1 MRRRRYN
8 RFRPRSQPKIPEF
21 LLQCFFS
28 FLLAVGAFAPMLLI
42 FHLRTMI
49 ALSDPGV
56 IASWASA
63 SLFWSMPLEF
73 YLIITLG
80 YFFSPWIHRKPLRHR
95 ERPCYGIEAAK
106 RLRKVGAILW
116 SIGFIFVLLL
126 SLLSLSGRECLTR
139 DGRLQRYNMFNRL
152 IDEYT
157 AEDVS
162 NIRLRTVKESGR
174 YEHDYTYSIRL
185 YVEGEEFY
193 FDRGSF
199 FLGERGTLL
208 ELLSIRER
216 HEPNVSIDTTPEKLE
231 RVVHDQKLNEEETA
245 LLYQLFD
252 QTS

>member
-8 RFRPRSQPKIPEF
+8 RSRPKIPDF
-21 LLQCFFS
+21 LLQGFFS
-28 FLLAVGAFAPMLLI
+28 FLYCVLAFAPMLLI
-42 FHLRTMI
+42 FRLRAMI

-56 IASWASA
+56 IASWDSA
-63 SLFWSMPLEF
+63 SLFWFMPLEL

-80 YFFSPWIHRKPLRHR
+80 YFFSPWIHRKSLRYR
-95 ERPCYGIEAAK
+95 ERPCYGVKEAK
-106 RLRKVGAILW
+106 RQRKIVAILW
-116 SIGFIFVLLL
+116 SIGFVFVLLL

-157 AEDVS
+157 AEDVTG
-162 NIRLRTVKESGR
+162 IRLRTVKESGR

-193 FDRGSF
+193 FERGSF
-199 FLGERGTLL
+199 FLGERGTLQ
-208 ELLSIRER
+208 ELLAIRER
-216 HEPNVSIDTTPEKLE
+216 YEPNVTIDTTPEKLE
-231 RVVHDQKLNEEETA
+231 RVVRDRELNEEEAA

>member
-1 MRRRRYN
+1 MRRRRCN
-8 RFRPRSQPKIPEF
+8 RSRPKIPDFLVQGF
-21 LLQCFFS
+21 LL
-28 FLLAVGAFAPMLLI
+28 FLFLVLAFAPMLLI
-42 FHLRTMI
+42 FHLRDMI

-56 IASWASA
+56 IASWARA
-63 SLFWSMPLEF
+63 SLFWCMPLEF
-73 YLIITLG
+73 YLIITSGCL
-80 YFFSPWIHRKPLRHR
+80 FSPWLHSKPLRHR

-106 RLRKVGAILW
+106 RRRKVGAILW
-116 SIGFIFVLLL
+116 SIGFVFVLLL

-162 NIRLRTVKESGR
+162 SIQLRTVQESGR

-185 YVEGEEFY
+185 YVEGEKFY

-199 FLGERGTLL
+199 LLGERSTLL

-216 HEPNVSIDTTPEKLE
+216 YEPNVTIDTTPEKLE
-231 RVVHDQKLNEEETA
+231 RVVRDRELNEEETA

-252 QTS
+252 PMP